1 MASKLPPG
9 ADYSMFKEGI
19 FPDWED
25 PRNQDG
31 GRWVIAMDKRKRDL
45 LDTYWLEIM
54 FFLIGEHADQHA
66 YQVEIVFIQIYVVPD
81 LNPFRC
87 PGQLST
93 SG

>member
-1 MASKLPPG
+1 MPPG

-31 GRWVIAMDKRKRDL
+31 GRWVIAMDKRKREL

-66 YQVEIVFIQIYVVPD
+66 YQVEQFFMIILLLIKI
-81 LNPFRC
+81 LFRC
-87 PGQLST
+87 LELLST